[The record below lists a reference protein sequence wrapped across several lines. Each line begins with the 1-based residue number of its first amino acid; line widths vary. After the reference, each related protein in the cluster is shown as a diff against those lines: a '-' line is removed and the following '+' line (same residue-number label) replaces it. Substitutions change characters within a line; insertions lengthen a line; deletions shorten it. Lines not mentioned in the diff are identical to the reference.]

1 MIHQGGTIM
10 LANKNKKWAL
20 LAAAM
25 LIAAAQAQSAFA
37 ADYDTHWAK
46 LPIEKWKEAK
56 IIGGYEDGSF
66 KPNAPVTRAEL
77 AKMLSQVLGLTDI
90 EGAKVY
96 EDVKTSAWYYKDI
109 AKISSL
115 GIMNDDESSF
125 SFRPG
130 DYATREE
137 AAYLIASAYHLTATS
152 GEADF
157 TDLDQIAPWAKETV
171 MALRENGFINGKE
184 NNRFDPQG
192 KLTRAEVAAMLD
204 NITPNYISAPGTYE
218 TVKSGNVVVKS
229 KDVILKGLTITGNLY
244 LAQGIGEGD
253 VTLENVT
260 VNGSTYIAGGGINS
274 ILFKGST
281 LTGGAAV
288 TAAHPVRVVS
298 ENSLVALKAATKTQT
313 ILTGSF
319 SYLEVPAGA
328 KVELKAAQVEGVGV
342 IAGTGSQLADIKLD
356 EASDITLLVAKTPV
370 SITGKGKLQTLDV
383 QSAGVTTEQKPAI
396 TQVKEGFTATI
407 AGQKVD
413 STNSDKIPVAGGGGG
428 AGAGVP
434 AASLLEGLV
443 GKVQL
448 GSGEVAA
455 QVSGNKIIFDLSG
468 LSGAER
474 LSGFTL
480 SAGSSLKLNLREL
493 DDSLTTNTNYGIT
506 DMIANTSTS
515 TIKDKIGN
523 SYSDAEIDFAKA
535 IIGTQDDI
543 SLDKARNI
551 ANMVGD
557 YTYTGT
563 ITDSSGNSETITI
576 ELKIN

>member
-1 MIHQGGTIM
+1 M
-10 LANKNKKWAL
+10 LTNKNKKWAL
-20 LAAAM
+20 LAATM
-25 LIAAAQAQSAFA
+25 LIAAAQAQAVFA

-96 EDVKTSAWYYKDI
+96 EDVKTTAWYYKDI

-115 GIMNDDESSF
+115 GIVNDEGAN
-125 SFRPG
+125 FRPS

-137 AAYLIASAYHLTATS
+137 AAYLIASAYHLTAAS
-152 GEADF
+152 GEEGFAD
-157 TDLDQIAPWAKETV
+157 LNQIAPWAKETV

-192 KLTRAEVAAMLD
+192 RLTRAEVAAMLD
-204 NITPNYISAPGTYE
+204 NITPNYISTSGTYE
-218 TVKSGNVVVKS
+218 TVKPGNVVVKS
-229 KDVILKGLTITGNLY
+229 KDVILKDITITGNLY

-274 ILFKGST
+274 ITFKEST

-288 TAAHPVRVVS
+288 TAVHPVRIVS
-298 ENSLVALKAATKTQT
+298 DNSLVALKAAPKVQT
-313 ILTGSF
+313 ILTGNF
-319 SYLEVPAGA
+319 SYVEVPAGA
-328 KVELKAAQVEGVGV
+328 KVELKAAQVEAVAV
-342 IAGTGSQLADIKLD
+342 IAGAGSPMTTVKLD
-356 EASDITLLVAKTPV
+356 EASAVTLLVAKAPV
-370 SITGKGKLQTLDV
+370 TVTGKGKLQTLDV
-383 QSAGVTTEQKPAI
+383 QSAEVVTEQKPVI

-407 AGQKVD
+407 AGKKVD
-413 STNSDKIPVAGGGGG
+413 STNSDKVPAAGGGGG
-428 AGAGVP
+428 GVGVP
-434 AASLLEGLV
+434 AVSLLEGLK

-455 QVSGNKIIFDLSG
+455 QVSGSKITFDLSG
-468 LSGAER
+468 LSDAER

-480 SAGSSLKLNLREL
+480 GAGSSLKINLNEL
-493 DDSLTTNTNYGIT
+493 DNSLTTNTDYSIT
-506 DMIANTSTS
+506 GMIANTSTS
-515 TIKDKIGN
+515 TIKDKIG
-523 SYSDAEIDFAKA
+523 SGYSDAEINLAKA
-535 IIGTQDDI
+535 LIGTQSDL
-543 SLDKARNI
+543 SLERARQLANI
-551 ANMVGD
+551 VGD

-563 ITDSSGNSETITI
+563 ITDDSGKSETITI
-576 ELKIN
+576 EIKIN

>member
-25 LIAAAQAQSAFA
+25 LIATAQAQSAFA

-77 AKMLSQVLGLTDI
+77 AKMLSQVLGLKDI
-90 EGAKVY
+90 EGAKAY

-115 GIMNDDESSF
+115 GIMNDDKT

-137 AAYLIASAYHLTATS
+137 AAYLIASAYHLTAAS

-157 TDLDQIAPWAKETV
+157 SDLEQIAPWAKETV

-204 NITPNYISAPGTYE
+204 NITPNYISTPGTYE
-218 TVKSGNVVVKS
+218 TVKPGNVVIKS
-229 KDVILKGLTITGNLY
+229 KDVILKDLTITGNLY

-274 ILFKGST
+274 ITFKQST
-281 LTGGAAV
+281 LTGGVAV
-288 TAAHPVRVVS
+288 TAVHPVRVVS

-313 ILTGSF
+313 ILTGGF

-356 EASDITLLVAKTPV
+356 EASNITLLVAKTPV

-407 AGQKVD
+407 AGQKID
-413 STNSDKIPVAGGGGG
+413 STNSDKIPAAGGGGG
-428 AGAGVP
+428 AAVP

-448 GSGEVAA
+448 GSGEVEA

-480 SAGSSLKLNLREL
+480 SAGSSLKLNLNEL

-535 IIGTQDDI
+535 IIGAQDDI